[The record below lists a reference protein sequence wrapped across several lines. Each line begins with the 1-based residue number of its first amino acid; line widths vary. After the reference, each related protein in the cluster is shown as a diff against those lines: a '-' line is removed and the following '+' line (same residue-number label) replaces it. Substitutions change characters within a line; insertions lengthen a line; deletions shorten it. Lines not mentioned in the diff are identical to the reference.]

1 MRPLLAPD
9 AAYALWA
16 DTYPPR
22 AHNEL
27 MRIEERAMMRLWSK
41 LRATRA
47 LDLGTG
53 TGRNLELL
61 AKEGTSRRIGL
72 DRSRAML
79 ERADAAGAF
88 LVQGDAVKLPF
99 ASASFDLVLA
109 SLMAGDLAELSS
121 FAGEAARVLRARG
134 SLVYSDFHPTWSE
147 NGWERTFE
155 SQDGRS
161 WKVPYHPHAL
171 SHHRSALRR
180 AGFEVAA
187 LQEPLLGSRPVLVVV
202 HAIRR

>member
-1 MRPLLAPD
+1 MRPTLAPD

-27 MRIEERAMMRLWSK
+27 MRVEERAMRGIWSRLPA
-41 LRATRA
+41 RRA

-53 TGRNLELL
+53 TGRNLDLL
-61 AKEGTSRRIGL
+61 ATRVEKRVGL

-79 ERADAAGAF
+79 DRAQAPGAF

-109 SLMAGDLAELSS
+109 SLMAGDLAELSP
-121 FAGEAARVLRARG
+121 FTREAARVLGAGG

-155 SQDGRS
+155 SRDGRG
-161 WKVPYHPHAL
+161 WRLPYHAHTL
-171 SHHRSALRR
+171 SYHRAALRA
-180 AGFEVAA
+180 AGFEVIA
-187 LQEPLLGSRPVLVVV
+187 LEEALLGMRPVLVVV
-202 HAIRR
+202 HGVRR